1 MGLLM
6 PDGKIN
12 QQSCGNM
19 HVIHDTQRPGVYL
32 GSAIVPHK
40 VANA

>member
-1 MGLLM
+1 M

-19 HVIHDTQRPGVYL
+19 HIIHDAQRPGVYL